1 MSDIINK
8 AGMCGKSVKYVT
20 TQPFLFC
27 FSLVKS
33 EPTWLRPEKF
43 QFEASKQK
51 KKEEE
56 EEEVVEKEEVKGERR
71 RRSRRLKEKRSEEDE
86 EETIKTVSER
96 GR

>member
-43 QFEASKQK
+43 QFEARKQK
-51 KKEEE
+51 KKE
-56 EEEVVEKEEVKGERR
+56 EEEVVEKEEVKGESR